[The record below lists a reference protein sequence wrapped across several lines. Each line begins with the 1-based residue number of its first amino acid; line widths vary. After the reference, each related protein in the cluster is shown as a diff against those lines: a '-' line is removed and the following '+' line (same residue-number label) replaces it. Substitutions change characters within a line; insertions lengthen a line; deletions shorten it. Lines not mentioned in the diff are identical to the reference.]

1 MNLRKNLASIVF
13 PILFLGLAGYSQPVL
28 AQSSAATEV
37 VSQSDKAD
45 ETNLDTQLYLL
56 LATNQEVDDA
66 KMPAALEPLLKQL
79 RSSLPFKNYKL
90 AATLINRVK
99 TNGRLNLK
107 WVGGPLG
114 MSGGTTVNPSFN
126 EFRINTVRLVT
137 DSAGQPVVTMEGF
150 NFGARIPIQ
159 TGTALASNSPATAP
173 IISYEAT
180 GLTTDI
186 SMHLGEPVVVGTLNV
201 GPSGDA
207 IILVMTAKRT
217 PK

>member
-1 MNLRKNLASIVF
+1 MNLRKNLARIVF
-13 PILFLGLAGYSQPVL
+13 SVLFLGLAACSQQVL
-28 AQSSAATEV
+28 AQSPAGSEAV
-37 VSQSDKAD
+37 LQSEKDD

-56 LATNQEVDDA
+56 VASNQDVDEA
-66 KMPAALEPLLKQL
+66 KMPAALEPLLKRL
-79 RSSLPFKNYKL
+79 RSSLPFRNYKL

-99 TNGRLNLK
+99 VNGRLNLK

-126 EFRINTVRLVT
+126 EFRINTVRVT
-137 DSAGQPVVTMEGF
+137 DSGGQPVVTMEGF

-159 TGTALASNSPATAP
+159 TSAALASNSPATAP
-173 IISYEAT
+173 IINYEAT

-186 SMHLGEPVVVGTLNV
+186 SMHLGEPVVVGTLHV

-207 IILVMTAKRT
+207 IILVMTAKRAQ
-217 PK
+217 K